1 MLNSKM
7 TKLDNTKH
15 HHVKPQAITKLTNK
29 NCDYEI
35 EERPEQQR
43 EKKGANSEDHDNKV
57 NCQGVRDK

>member
-1 MLNSKM
+1 MSRHDETKKMLNSKM

-35 EERPEQQR
+35 EERLEQ
-43 EKKGANSEDHDNKV
+43 
-57 NCQGVRDK
+57 